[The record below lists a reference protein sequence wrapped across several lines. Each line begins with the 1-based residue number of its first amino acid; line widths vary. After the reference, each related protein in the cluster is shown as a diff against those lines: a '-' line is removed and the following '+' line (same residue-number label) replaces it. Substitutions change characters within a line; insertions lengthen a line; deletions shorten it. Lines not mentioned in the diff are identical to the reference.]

1 MVISVRISDE
11 EGNLVKA
18 YAAINGL
25 SVSQFLRKAVYDQFD
40 NDYSLTKEEKEVVR
54 ELTSYNPQAKI

>member
-18 YAAINGL
+18 YAARNGL

-40 NDYSLTKEEKEVVR
+40 NDYTLTKDEKEVIR
-54 ELTSYNPQAKI
+54 ELTSYNPQAEI

>member
-1 MVISVRISDE
+1 MLQE
-11 EGNLVKA
+11 
-18 YAAINGL
+18 NGL